1 MTARLR
7 AGLVAAMLAAATLL
21 ACGDPNAPDANF
33 STYTDTLALYALNG
47 APPGAPTAVRL
58 FGGVTLNGSAGVTTD
73 VGFNFDVAVD
83 VDDQGQAVLYTVR
96 AVAAPFLGRHRV
108 GIRRSDQAFDAIGEA
123 PRDSYA
129 YDSLAV
135 VSVGETVL
143 IESADAEASSACVL
157 GGVIYGKMIVD
168 SVRTADRRVFA
179 RVTANPNC
187 GFRSFASGV
196 PTR

>member
-1 MTARLR
+1 MTATLR

-21 ACGDPNAPDANF
+21 ACGDPNAPRANF
-33 STYTDTLALYALNG
+33 SNYSDTLALYALNG

-58 FGGVTLNGSAGVTTD
+58 FGGVTLGGTAGVATD
-73 VGFNFDVAVD
+73 VGFSFDVAVD
-83 VDDQGQAVLYTVR
+83 IDEQGQLVLYTVR
-96 AVAAPFLGRHRV
+96 RIAAPFLGRHRV
-108 GIRRSDQAFDAIGEA
+108 GIRRTSDAFDTITEA
-123 PRDSYA
+123 PQDDYM

-143 IESADAEASSACVL
+143 IESADVDAARACVL

-168 SVRTADRRVFA
+168 SVRASDRRVFT

-187 GFRSFASGV
+187 GFRSFETGI